1 MVLRMFAGISVFVG
15 FCALPAS
22 LPVALPMI
30 IIGGLIMFIG
40 DTEKEDKEEQELQK
54 ATEELDNPNLSDDI
68 EKKGL
73 YSKNPKKF
81 NYTKNKNN
89 G

>member
-1 MVLRMFAGISVFVG
+1 MIRVLAGASVFVG

-54 ATEELDNPNLSDDI
+54 AIEELDNPNLSDDI

>member
-1 MVLRMFAGISVFVG
+1 MTRILAGTSVFFG
-15 FCALPAS
+15 FCALPVS

-54 ATEELDNPNLSDDI
+54 AIEELDNPNLSDDI

>member
-40 DTEKEDKEEQELQK
+40 DTKKEDKEKQVE
-54 ATEELDNPNLSDDI
+54 DNKFYKDKVANM
-68 EKKGL
+68 EKRGL
-73 YSKNPKKF
+73 YNKNSKKF

>member
-1 MVLRMFAGISVFVG
+1 
-15 FCALPAS
+15 
-22 LPVALPMI
+22 MI

-73 YSKNPKKF
+73 YNNNYKKF

-89 G
+89 D

>member
-1 MVLRMFAGISVFVG
+1 MIRILAGTSFFFG
-15 FCALPAS
+15 FCALPVS

-54 ATEELDNPNLSDDI
+54 AIEELDNPNLSDDI

>member
-15 FCALPAS
+15 FCALPVS

-40 DTEKEDKEEQELQK
+40 DTEKEDKELQK

-73 YSKNPKKF
+73 YNNNYKKF

-89 G
+89 D

>member
-1 MVLRMFAGISVFVG
+1 MIRVLAGASVFVG